1 MLNSVCE
8 IQWELVRA
16 LNFLVLRGLKVGA
29 GSAASCT
36 TRGGALLL

>member
-1 MLNSVCE
+1 MLNSMCE

>member
-1 MLNSVCE
+1 MLNSMRE
-8 IQWELVRA
+8 IQWELVGA
-16 LNFLVLRGLKVGA
+16 LNFLVHRGLKAGA